1 MKLNRI
7 HDNLTERDIAGV
19 FLLLLAVIVFLPT
32 GLLTFSCAN
41 QGVGPGGGP
50 RDSIAPV
57 VIRSIPEN
65 YQTNVTNNQIEVI
78 FNEYVQVEKLNE
90 KLVIS
95 PPLSQK
101 PIIRLKGK
109 GVVLK
114 LNEELIPDRTYSID
128 FKDGIKDYNEG
139 NVLESFRMI
148 FSTYDELDT
157 LRIAGKL
164 LDAFTLAPVNN
175 GVVTLYNLDED
186 SVFKT
191 RKPDFIAKTNKS
203 GRFLFDNLPNDGYK
217 LYALTDGDNN
227 LIYNQPSENIAFID
241 SFLFV
246 NAFFVAQTDTLILE
260 GDTVVSQGYT
270 QYLPDSVTCLM
281 FSEKQYNQ
289 YMRSLKRPERERISM
304 GFTES
309 LCDSFAFHL
318 TGKTDTTVWYYSEI
332 NLKRDSVDIWITDSL
347 LAAQDT
353 LLLSVDYTRTLRDG
367 TNQFSTDTV
376 KFIYTAPK
384 ARKTKKDNEATEE
397 AKTTPSFKFSSNLK
411 GGDCDLNLK
420 IDLESQWPIDTFP
433 SEKIR
438 FEKLTSD
445 TSSVLVSF
453 TIIPEMGSKRK
464 YSLDFKMEEATRY
477 KLSVDSAAIYSS
489 TGIPNDPWQLSF
501 KTQKADFYGSII
513 LGIQGFEGK
522 GIVYLLRHSDKEEV
536 VDTLHYHGQ
545 KEIVF
550 HYVKPEKFRVKLLDD
565 RDGNGEWTT
574 GELATRRQPE
584 RVYYFPKVVKVRSN
598 WESKE
603 SWLIDPT
610 KIEDKSLLDS
620 DQEQT
625 QP

>member
-1 MKLNRI
+1 MKLNRT
-7 HDNLTERDIAGV
+7 HENLFERGRAGV
-19 FLLLLAVIVFLPT
+19 PLLMFIAISLFPT

-57 VIRSIPEN
+57 VIKSIPEP
-65 YQTNVTNNQIEVI
+65 YQTKVTENQIEVI
-78 FNEYVQVEKLNE
+78 FNEYVQVDKLNE

-101 PIIRLKGK
+101 PLIRLKGK
-109 GVVLK
+109 GVLLK
-114 LNEELIPDRTYSID
+114 LNEDLIPDRTYSVD

-164 LDAFTLAPVNN
+164 LDAFTLAPIEN

-186 SVFKT
+186 SVFRT

-203 GRFLFDNLPNDGYK
+203 GRFLFDNLPHDGYK
-217 LYALTDGDNN
+217 LYALVDGDNN
-227 LIYNQPSENIAFID
+227 LMYTQPSEKIAFID

-246 NAFFVAQTDTLILE
+246 NALFVAKTDTLIME

-270 QYLPDSVTCLM
+270 QFLPDSITCLV
-281 FSEKQYNQ
+281 FSEKQFNQ
-289 YMRSLKRPERERISM
+289 YIRTQKRPERERISI

-309 LCDSFAFHL
+309 LCDSFVFDL
-318 TGKTDTTVWYYSEI
+318 VGKTDTTIWYYSEL
-332 NLKRDSVDIWITDSL
+332 NQKRDSVDIWITDSL
-347 LAAQDT
+347 IAARDT
-353 LLLSVDYTRTLRDG
+353 LLLSVDYLKTLRDG
-367 TNQFSTDTV
+367 TNLFGTDTV

-384 ARKTKKDNEATEE
+384 IRKTKKEESDTEKV
-397 AKTTPSFKFSSNLK
+397 KTKPTFQFSSNLK

-420 IDLESQWPIDTFP
+420 VSLETQWPVDTLP
-433 SEKIR
+433 NEKIR

-445 TSSVLVSF
+445 TSSVTVPF
-453 TIIPEMGSKRK
+453 TLIPEMGSKRK
-464 YSLDFKMEEATRY
+464 YQMDFKMEEATRY
-477 KLSVDSAAIYSS
+477 KLSVDSATIFSS
-489 TGIPNDPWQLSF
+489 TGIPNAPWQLSF

-513 LGIQGFEGK
+513 LDIQGFEGK
-522 GIVYLLRHSDKEEV
+522 GIMYLLRNSDKEEV
-536 VDTLHYHGQ
+536 VDTLHYQGQ
-545 KEIVF
+545 KEVTF

-574 GELATRRQPE
+574 GELTSRRQPE
-584 RVYYFPKVVKVRSN
+584 RVYYFPKVIKVRSN

-603 SWLIDPT
+603 SWLIDPS
-610 KIEDKSLLDS
+610 KIEGKSLIDN
-620 DQEQT
+620 DQEQK
-625 QP
+625 